1 MARKIKNGDKYG
13 EWTVIKAYSS
23 KSPRYKSLCRCSC
36 GVEREVMNQNLV
48 NGTSTSCG
56 HGRYDTK
63 LQKANHKR
71 LAKAGKANFEDNLI
85 DGSSYYRLFENK
97 SKNNS
102 SGVKGIQKTENGKY
116 TAFIAVKGKNKYLG
130 TFDAIEEAE
139 AARKAA
145 EEKYYKPILKDYQ
158 NKFDEEILK
167 EVDDLYKTYTDDDD
181 LENDIYDF

>member
-1 MARKIKNGDKYG
+1 MSKKIKNGDKFG

-23 KSPRYKSLCRCSC
+23 TSPRYKSLCRCSC

-71 LAKAGKANFEDNLI
+71 LAKAGKKNFEDKLVN
-85 DGSSYYRLFENK
+85 GSSYYRIFEGK
-97 SKNNS
+97 SKNNK

-116 TAFIAVKGKNKYLG
+116 TAFIAIKSEMKYLG
-130 TFDAIEEAE
+130 TFDTIEEAE

-145 EEKYYKPILKDYQ
+145 EKKYYKPILKDYQ

-167 EVDDLYKTYTDDDD
+167 EVDDLYKTYTEDDD
-181 LENDIYDF
+181 LENDIFDY

>member
-1 MARKIKNGDKYG
+1 MSRKIKNGDKFG
-13 EWTVIKAYSS
+13 EWVVIKAYSS
-23 KSPRYKSLCRCSC
+23 TSPKYKSLCRCSC
-36 GVEREVMNQNLV
+36 GVEKEVLNQNLV

-71 LAKAGKANFEDNLI
+71 LAKAGKKNFEDKLVN
-85 DGSSYYRLFENK
+85 GSSYYRIFEGK
-97 SKNNS
+97 SKNNK

-116 TAFIAVKGKNKYLG
+116 TAFIAVKGDPKYLG
-130 TFDAIEEAE
+130 TFDTIEEAE

-167 EVDDLYKTYTDDDD
+167 EVDDLYKTYTEDDE

>member
-1 MARKIKNGDKYG
+1 MSKKIKNGDKFG

-23 KSPRYKSLCRCSC
+23 TSPRYKSLCRCSC

-71 LAKAGKANFEDNLI
+71 LAKAGKKNFEDKLVN
-85 DGSSYYRLFENK
+85 GSSYYRIFEGK
-97 SKNNS
+97 SKNNK

-116 TAFIAVKGKNKYLG
+116 TAFIAIKSEMKYLG
-130 TFDAIEEAE
+130 TFDTLEEAE
-139 AARKAA
+139 DARKAA